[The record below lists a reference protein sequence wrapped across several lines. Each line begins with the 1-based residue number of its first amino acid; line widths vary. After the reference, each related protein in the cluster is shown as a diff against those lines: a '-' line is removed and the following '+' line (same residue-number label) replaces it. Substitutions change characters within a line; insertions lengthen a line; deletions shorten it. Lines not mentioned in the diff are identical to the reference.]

1 MGDSM
6 SLVLCG
12 VCQQTVISGDA
23 YILHDII
30 QHGGMERI
38 LIHHDTICN
47 RGGRQHCFCLIL
59 DYERIYRAHMQRQQ
73 NGSAA

>member
-1 MGDSM
+1 
-6 SLVLCG
+6 
-12 VCQQTVISGDA
+12 
-23 YILHDII
+23 
-30 QHGGMERI
+30 